1 MRDLKEKIDNA
12 NSVAVLVPDDTS
24 DEILLAAFAIRK
36 AGGEKV
42 FIVGGE
48 ESVRSS
54 WHALFE
60 DEALAPKDFAV
71 SIDTSRFPIE
81 ELRYEK
87 QGEKLVVFFT
97 SYNPITKSSFAF
109 EQMLPESDLVV
120 AIGFLNEDE
129 AKKTLA
135 SRLRNTNGQEFFFL
149 KKGGTPP
156 QPAGVS
162 SLPLLSRLLARARTE
177 KELNTFWSFLAPS
190 DFTKTNTAPTA
201 IFPMTSVI
209 AALAGLP
216 RFVVVLWQGSPK
228 ESVGGLI
235 YSKDARALSVLSSK
249 LGVVPKSDYF
259 LIPDFNSFTE
269 AELEARKLLK
279 STL

>member
-36 AGGEKV
+36 AGGDNV
-42 FIVGGE
+42 FIVGGA

-54 WHALFE
+54 WHALF
-60 DEALAPKDFAV
+60 DDDALAPTDFAV

-109 EQMLPESDLVV
+109 EQMLSESDLVV

-129 AKKTLA
+129 ATK
-135 SRLRNTNGQEFFFL
+135 
-149 KKGGTPP
+149 
-156 QPAGVS
+156 
-162 SLPLLSRLLARARTE
+162 SLS
-177 KELNTFWSFLAPS
+177 
-190 DFTKTNTAPTA
+190 
-201 IFPMTSVI
+201 
-209 AALAGLP
+209 
-216 RFVVVLWQGSPK
+216 GSIC
-228 ESVGGLI
+228 SN
-235 YSKDARALSVLSSK
+235 A
-249 LGVVPKSDYF
+249 
-259 LIPDFNSFTE
+259 
-269 AELEARKLLK
+269 KLLFEHYFTVK
-279 STL
+279 NSTLRGNLQPLFK